1 MPLRTKAGT
10 ILTILSAVSITWVTE
25 TACSSALAAEPNPT
39 PDPSDLSCAVPP
51 LPHGVAGSSTTKL
64 SGPAVSA
71 LTGGA
76 ARHGFSLDGG
86 DLVVK
91 PPRRAEE
98 PLLSANQAICGAMNS
113 TGGLSAVV
121 TQGVAAGYGEVSVA
135 RKFFPAITSFPYKG
149 YVAAQN
155 PTVST
160 FHDRLAWVV
169 VVHTDPVFASMC
181 AIMRKPVHFAPRA
194 SDHGYEVFLI
204 DARTGTDALVYTEGR
219 PGGCKPGEREPPSV
233 GVAEESV
240 SVPWTLVSRD
250 PDGYSGTIAAT
261 VFPCDKFPS
270 VVLVDRAGPN
280 VVVPVTRPFGPP
292 CGPPEE
298 VPISLRA
305 AEVTLDL
312 PAVIGHDPVGLTNLL
327 SLPVSSP
334 PGTSPPTTTSTTAA
348 PLVNVDESSNGETL
362 ELTVGEVVTIPPL
375 PGTLAGLPVSS
386 DPAVL
391 GPLTS
396 SPQPIVAELR
406 AWKAGTAVI
415 TVPQSACF
423 HPVSDQPPCNG
434 PFAVYVVVRSR

>member
-10 ILTILSAVSITWVTE
+10 ILAILAAVSMTLVTE
-25 TACSSALAAEPNPT
+25 AACSSALATEPNPT
-39 PDPSDLSCAVPP
+39 SDLSALSCAVPP
-51 LPHGVAGSSTTKL
+51 LPHGVAGSSATKL

-76 ARHGFSLDGG
+76 TRRGFSLDGG

-113 TGGLSAVV
+113 TGLLSATV
-121 TQGVAAGYGEVSVA
+121 TQGVAVGYGEVSVA
-135 RKFFPAITSFPYKG
+135 RKFFPAITSLPYKG

-155 PTVST
+155 PTVSS

-169 VVHTDPVFASMC
+169 VVHTYPLTLGCLSF
-181 AIMRKPVHFAPRA
+181 RKRVRVAPQA
-194 SDHGYEVFLI
+194 SDHGYKVFLV
-204 DARTGTDALVYTEGR
+204 DARTGTDALVYTEGG
-219 PGGCKPGEREPPSV
+219 PDGCNDGLRNPPMV
-233 GVAEESV
+233 GAVEESV

-250 PDGYSGTIAAT
+250 PGGYSGTISAT
-261 VFPCDKFPS
+261 VLPCDKFPS
-270 VVLVDRAGPN
+270 LVLVDSGGPN

-298 VPISLRA
+298 VPISLHA
-305 AEVTLDL
+305 ALVNTDL

-327 SLPVSSP
+327 SLQVSTP
-334 PGTSPPTTTSTTAA
+334 PGTAPTTTTSTTAA
-348 PLVNVDESSNGETL
+348 PLVNVDASTNGETL
-362 ELTVGEVVTIPPL
+362 ELTVGQVVTIPPL
-375 PGTLAGLPVSS
+375 PGTLAGLAVSS

-396 SPQPIVAELR
+396 SPQPMVAELR
-406 AWKAGTAVI
+406 AWKAGTALI
-415 TVPQSACF
+415 TVPQSACI
-423 HPVSDQPPCNG
+423 HPGLAQPPCDG